1 MSTPLRVLI
10 VEDQEDDAALMLREL
25 RRSQFDPVSE
35 RVETEQEMSAALEE
49 GGWEVVLCDHGL
61 PRFNSLQALK
71 LLHETGLDLPFII
84 VSGSIGEDHAV
95 AAMKSGAHDY
105 ILKGNLA
112 RLGPAVDRE
121 LREAEGRQAR
131 RNAED
136 QQQNLLKELE
146 QAYTQLERR
155 VREITASIMFTD
167 LEDSTQLLTRL
178 GDEENQSLLAVHSRI
193 IRQQL
198 DNHGGQE
205 VKTTGD
211 GFMIAFYSARKAVSC
226 AVEIQKELE
235 EFNRQNP
242 DRQLKVR
249 IGVNLGEVIKEE
261 DDYFGTAVVIAAR
274 IMNEAAGGQI
284 LVSDLLR
291 KVASGHANAEHEYS
305 DLGWRTLK
313 GFDDEE
319 HIFEVVWRTSTQ

>member
-25 RRSQFDPVSE
+25 RRAQFDPVSE
-35 RVETEQEMSAALEE
+35 RVETEQEMSAALEK
-49 GGWEVVLCDHGL
+49 GGWELVLCDHGL

-84 VSGSIGEDHAV
+84 VSGSIGEDLAV

-112 RLGPAVDRE
+112 RLGPAVERE

-136 QQQNLLKELE
+136 QQQNLLRELE

-167 LEDSTQLLTRL
+167 LEGSTQLLTRL

-226 AVEIQKELE
+226 AVEIQKELQ

-261 DDYFGTAVVIAAR
+261 DDYFGTAVVVAAR
-274 IMNEAAGGQI
+274 IMDEAAGGQI

-291 KVASGHANAEHEYS
+291 KVASGQANTGHEYS
-305 DLGWRTLK
+305 DLGRRTLK

-319 HIFEVVWRTSTQ
+319 QIFEVIWRTSTQ